1 LALRVGKKTQSR
13 KKRTDRALKA
23 LKKEKK
29 SKKKELYN
37 HNALHL
43 LYDPQD
49 FVEKLFREL
58 EHTNESFEIKLMMI
72 DLVARLV
79 GIHNLYLLNFYSFLI
94 RFLTPHQ
101 REVTKM
107 LWFAAI
113 SSHEL
118 VPPDVCRKLFL
129 FQFCFTLYD
138 RIL

>member
-1 LALRVGKKTQSR
+1 LKKILFKDEKTPTQLLLALRVGKKTQSR

-37 HNALHL
+37 HNALNL

-49 FVEKLFREL
+49 FVEKLFKEL
-58 EHTNESFEIKLMMI
+58 ERTNESFEIKLMMI
-72 DLVARLV
+72 DLIARLV

-94 RFLTPHQ
+94 RFLAPHQ

-107 LWFAAI
+107 LWFAAV
-113 SSHEL
+113 SSHDL
-118 VPPDVCRKLFL
+118 VPPDV
-129 FQFCFTLYD
+129 
-138 RIL
+138 